1 VKSSKLQ
8 IHLGVCTDKVFNQF
22 NTRKNDNC
30 ITGMLDKG
38 NIWMSG
44 EEWANLDAKGVREG
58 SVVEIE
64 VDRIHGKVKWFKQA
78 GIQAYMEVM
87 GVVDLPEY
95 LEFKNLFFFV
105 TMFRAK
111 ECIRLLRDSVQN

>member
-1 VKSSKLQ
+1 
-8 IHLGVCTDKVFNQF
+8 
-22 NTRKNDNC
+22 
-30 ITGMLDKG
+30 MLDKG

-87 GVVDLPEY
+87 GGGRFARIPRIQ
-95 LEFKNLFFFV
+95 KSILFRYYV
-105 TMFRAK
+105 
-111 ECIRLLRDSVQN
+111 